1 MDVARLEKA
10 PPETEAQPAPPAPFV
25 FRVLEGI
32 ERAGNVLPHPA
43 TLFVILSAFLLVVS
57 AVAAQA
63 GLSVTHPGTRETV
76 QAVSLLS
83 VEGMHRI
90 LVSLVTNFV
99 GFAPLGLVLVSMLG
113 IAVAEASGL
122 VSALMRALVLA
133 APKRLLTT
141 AIVFVGVNVNIAGD
155 VGIVLLPPL
164 AAMIFLA
171 VGRHPLAG
179 LAAAYAGVSGAFA
192 ADLFV
197 GPFEPLI
204 AGLTQ
209 EAAHIV
215 DATYG
220 VTPAANY
227 YFMAASTFV
236 LTAAGVWVT
245 ERIVVPRL
253 GEYAG
258 EQQPERLDP
267 LSPLERRG
275 LWWALA
281 AFVLFAA
288 FLLAGTV
295 PEGGFLRDPQTG
307 GLLKSPFMTGLV
319 ALIFFGAVMI
329 GLAYGLGARTVRS
342 DADVMR
348 GMEKSMETMAVYIV
362 LAFFAAQ
369 FIALFNWSNLGLI
382 TAVKGAEALRSI
394 GFGGIPLV
402 LAFVVFSIVLDFAIG
417 SASAKWAFMA
427 PIFVPMFMLLG
438 LSPEM
443 TQAAYRV
450 GDSVCNIVTPMG
462 AYFPLILAYAQR
474 YEKHSGIGTILA
486 LMLPYSITFFVVW
499 TVFLIVWFLAGVPL
513 GPGAGLHYAP
523 GAP

>member
-1 MDVARLEKA
+1 MAIAKPKA
-10 PPETEAQPAPPAPFV
+10 YPPETEAQPAPRAPFV
-25 FRVLEGI
+25 FRALERI

-43 TLFVILSAFLLVVS
+43 TLFVIFSALLLVVS
-57 AVAAQA
+57 AAAAQA
-63 GLSVTHPGTRETV
+63 GLSVTHPGTGETV
-76 QAVSLLS
+76 HAVSLVS

-90 LVSLVTNFV
+90 LTSLVTNFT

-122 VSALMRALVLA
+122 ISALMRALVLA
-133 APKRLLTT
+133 APKRLLT
-141 AIVFVGVNVNIAGD
+141 AAVVFVGVNANVAGD

-179 LAAAYAGVSGAFA
+179 LAAAYAGVSGTLA
-192 ADLFV
+192 ADLLI

-215 DATYG
+215 DASYA

-227 YFMAASTFV
+227 YFMAVSAFV

-258 EQQPERLDP
+258 DEKPESLDP

-275 LWWALA
+275 LWWAGA
-281 AFVLFAA
+281 AFALFAA

-295 PEGGFLRDPQTG
+295 PESGFLRDPQTG
-307 GLLKSPFMTGLV
+307 SLLKSPFMTGLV
-319 ALIFFGAVMI
+319 ALIFFGAVAI
-329 GLAYGLGARTVRS
+329 GLAYGVGARTVRR
-342 DADVMR
+342 DADVVR

-382 TAVKGAEALRSI
+382 TAVKGADALRSI
-394 GFGGIPLV
+394 GFGGIPLLV
-402 LAFVVFSIVLDFAIG
+402 AFVVFSIALDMAIG

-438 LSPEM
+438 LSPET

-474 YEKHSGIGTILA
+474 YEKRCGMGTILA
-486 LMLPYSITFFVVW
+486 LMIPYSITFFVLW
-499 TVFLIVWFLAGVPL
+499 TVFLIVWFVAGAPL

>member
-1 MDVARLEKA
+1 MEIAPLKKALPEFEAR
-10 PPETEAQPAPPAPFV
+10 PAPRASFV
-25 FRVLEGI
+25 FAALERI

-43 TLFVILSAFLLVVS
+43 TLFIILTALLLVVS

-63 GLSVTHPGTRETV
+63 GLAVTHPGTGETV
-76 QAVSLLS
+76 KAVNLLS

-90 LVSLVTNFV
+90 LMSLVTNFV
-99 GFAPLGLVLVSMLG
+99 GFAPLGMVLVSMLG
-113 IAVAEASGL
+113 IAVAETSGL
-122 VSALMRALVLA
+122 VSALMRVLVLA
-133 APKRLLTT
+133 APKRLLT
-141 AIVFVGVNVNIAGD
+141 AAVVFVGINASIAGD

-164 AAMIFLA
+164 AAMVFLA

-192 ADLFV
+192 ADLLL

-204 AGLTQ
+204 AGMTQ
-209 EAAHIV
+209 EGARIV
-215 DATYG
+215 DTAYV

-227 YFMAASTFV
+227 YFLGVSTFV

-258 EQQPERLDP
+258 EEQPESLEP

-275 LWWALA
+275 LRWALA
-281 AFVLFAA
+281 VSVLFAA
-288 FLLAGTV
+288 VLLAGTV
-295 PEGGFLRDPQTG
+295 PEDGFLRDPQTG
-307 GLLKSPFMTGLV
+307 GFLKSPFMTGMV
-319 ALIFFGAVMI
+319 ALIFLGGVMI
-329 GLAYGLGARTVRS
+329 GLAYGLGARTVRR
-342 DADVMR
+342 DADVIR

-369 FIALFNWSNLGLI
+369 FIALFSWSNLGLI
-382 TAVKGAEALRSI
+382 TAVNGAEALRSI

-402 LAFVVFSIVLDFAIG
+402 IAFVLFSIALDFAIG
-417 SASAKWAFMA
+417 SASAKWAFMST
-427 PIFVPMFMLLG
+427 IFVPMFMLLG

-462 AYFPLILAYAQR
+462 AYFPLILAYARR
-474 YEKHSGIGTILA
+474 YDKGSGMGSILA
-486 LMLPYSITFFVVW
+486 LMIPYSITFLVVW
-499 TVFLIVWFLAGVPL
+499 TVFLIVWFLAGLPL

>member
-1 MDVARLEKA
+1 MATAQPLKT
-10 PPETEAQPAPPAPFV
+10 PPEIEPEESARASFV
-25 FRVLEGI
+25 FRALMRI

-43 TLFVILSAFLLVVS
+43 TLFVILSAILLVVS
-57 AVAAQA
+57 AVAARS
-63 GLSVTHPGTRETV
+63 GLAVTHPGTGEIVR
-76 QAVSLLS
+76 AVSLLS
-83 VEGMHRI
+83 VEGMQRI
-90 LVSLVTNFV
+90 LVSLVANFV

-122 VSALMRALVLA
+122 VSAMMRALVLA
-133 APKRLLTT
+133 APRRLLTT
-141 AIVFVGVNVNIAGD
+141 AVVFVGINANIAGD
-155 VGIVLLPPL
+155 VAIVLLPPL

-179 LAAAYAGVSGAFA
+179 LAAAYASVAGALA
-192 ADLFV
+192 ADLLI
-197 GPFEPLI
+197 GPFDPLM

-215 DATYG
+215 DATHG

-227 YFMAASTFV
+227 YFMAVSAFV

-245 ERIVVPRL
+245 ERVIVPRL
-253 GEYAG
+253 GEYTG
-258 EQQPERLDP
+258 EERPESLDP

-275 LWWALA
+275 LWWAGA
-281 AFVLFAA
+281 VFALFAA

-295 PEGGFLRDPQTG
+295 PESGFLRDPQTG
-307 GLLKSPFMTGLV
+307 SLMKSPFMTGLV

-342 DADVMR
+342 DADVVR
-348 GMEKSMETMAVYIV
+348 AMERSMETMSVYIV
-362 LAFFAAQ
+362 IAFFAAQ

-382 TAVKGAEALRSI
+382 TAVTGAEALRSV
-394 GFGGIPLV
+394 GFGGIPL
-402 LAFVVFSIVLDFAIG
+402 LIVFIVFTIVLDFSIG
-417 SASAKWAFMA
+417 SASAKWTFMA

-438 LSPEM
+438 LSPET

-462 AYFPLILAYAQR
+462 AYVPLILAYAQR
-474 YEKHSGIGTILA
+474 YEKRSGIGTILA
-486 LMLPYSITFFVVW
+486 LMLPYSVTFFVVW
-499 TVFLIVWFLAGVPL
+499 TVFLIVWFLAGIPL
-513 GPGAGLHYAP
+513 GPDAGLHYAP